1 LGTLC
6 YPWDWTVDTVAPDR
20 FFVIDPTEQVL
31 AGYRLWDREMG
42 PTARDFINNYL
53 ALKPEG
59 TKIGEIVSA
68 NLGGRPGLSTTFT
81 YPWGSIE
88 KIIVV
93 ILEDGTPVK
102 LFIEGLPNLVAE
114 YVSQGY
120 YAQMAK
126 CCQFR

>member
-1 LGTLC
+1 
-6 YPWDWTVDTVAPDR
+6 
-20 FFVIDPTEQVL
+20 
-31 AGYRLWDREMG
+31 MG

-59 TKIGEIVSA
+59 TKIGEIVPAS
-68 NLGGRPGLSTTFT
+68 LGGRPGLSTTFT

-102 LFIEGLPNLVAE
+102 LFIEGPPNLVTE
-114 YVSQGY
+114 YVSMGY
-120 YAQMAK
+120 YAQMAD
-126 CCQFR
+126 CCQFP